1 MSTVALNI
9 HGSIDL
15 FSYSSRSSTG
25 DIDRI
30 LKKELDHLDV
40 TVTRQ
45 RKLEMADSVIDTFRK
60 HQRAN
65 WDGHGAAPLSQEAC
79 TEAII
84 FLRQLPTVI
93 PRPSLVPNPD
103 GDISLEWY
111 LGKWQ
116 LFVVTF
122 SGKGILFYAGVF
134 GKGAKT
140 HGTEF
145 MTDSIPSSI
154 VENICRLLAH
164 TKTI

>member
-1 MSTVALNI
+1 MSTIAPNI

-25 DIDRI
+25 DIVRI
-30 LKKELDHLDV
+30 LKKELDRLDV

-45 RKLEMADSVIDTFRK
+45 HKLEVADSVIDTFRT

-65 WDGHGAAPLSQEAC
+65 WDGHGAVSLSQEAC

-84 FLRQLPTVI
+84 FLRQLPTAI
-93 PRPSLVPNPD
+93 PRPSVVPNPD

-145 MTDSIPSSI
+145 ITDSIPSSI
-154 VENICRLLAH
+154 IENICRVLAY
-164 TKTI
+164 TKTA